1 MAVIKYFYRSKDENI
16 LRETKRIKA
25 REKYEHN
32 GFGKKVLEVN
42 ASTVTRWENNLRVPV
57 IDQLYQIAVFF
68 GVSSD
73 YLIGLED

>member
-1 MAVIKYFYRSKDENI
+1 MKIFCERLKE
-16 LRETKRIKA
+16 LRQDKNMSITQLAKA
-25 REKYEHN
+25 
-32 GFGKKVLEVN
+32 LDVN

-57 IDQLYQIAVFF
+57 IDQLYKIAVFF